1 GERGTLRML
10 VVDDNVDMAMSLSML
25 LQMHGHSVEIS
36 HDGAAALERSQAGD
50 FDVIL
55 LDIGLPSV
63 DGYEVARRVRSRRTG
78 SRPRLVGISGY
89 GFDADRRRAMDA
101 GFDAYLV
108 KPVDPG
114 ILENLLDQWSRRKD
128 EAPPSPG

>member
-1 GERGTLRML
+1 ML

-25 LQMHGHSVEIS
+25 LQMHGHSVKIT
-36 HDGAAALERSQAGD
+36 HDGAAALELSQAEA

-63 DGYEVARRVRSRRTG
+63 DGYEVARRIRSRGAG

-89 GFDADRRRAMDA
+89 GFEADRRRAMDA

-108 KPVDPG
+108 KPVNPQV
-114 ILENLLDQWSRRKD
+114 LENLLDQWSRSTSG
-128 EAPPSPG
+128 APSSSG